1 MLNKETPTYTRV
13 CGRTNYYYET
23 IQVSVQENNTYRF
36 DNNSTMINYG
46 YIYEDS
52 FDPYNPTKNLLSQS
66 NFTCGGFL
74 FQFTT
79 YLEMNKMYILVVTT
93 FESGVYGEFTVLVY
107 GSNNVTLN
115 RIGECIYRIT
125 DSKKHRKDVDIS
137 VKVSVL
143 YINILCTIY

>member
-1 MLNKETPTYTRV
+1 MNEQFLGLQSTYESVLNKETPTYTRV

-36 DNNSTMINYG
+36 DSNSTMITYG
-46 YIYEDS
+46 YIYKDS
-52 FDPYNPTKNLLSQS
+52 FDPYNPTENLLSQS

-74 FQFTT
+74 FQFAT

-93 FESGVYGEFTVLVY
+93 FEPGMYGEFTVLVY

-115 RIGECIYRIT
+115 RIGECIYPIT
-125 DSKKHRKDVDIS
+125 DSKKGIEKMF
-137 VKVSVL
+137 VSL
-143 YINILCTIY
+143 